1 MTIIVLWILLGLIAL
16 IVILLHFSA
25 RIYVH
30 AAADGFSLKIKYF
43 WFTVYPREPKSKR
56 NKKQKK
62 VKTKH
67 KSESSPT
74 ADDFSD
80 DLDSEI
86 TDEML
91 MTGDFDEKDL
101 APAEPQKTSSEDD
114 LDESEPKRKFE
125 ATKPEKAGDGEE
137 KKSKKKPVKDK
148 SKKQKEERHPSK
160 LADLKAKYLKY
171 KPYIPL
177 AWKTVRRLLKTI
189 RIRIDSA
196 EVRVGREDAHEAAIY
211 YGAMQGAIAGLL
223 TPLAEFFTLSVKN
236 CNVGC
241 AFTENTISGKCDFSV
256 RVRPSALI
264 AIAVCSGINFLKIRH
279 NEKKVPEQK

>member
-25 RIYVH
+25 RIYVR

-62 VKTKH
+62 AKTKH
-67 KSESSPT
+67 KSET
-74 ADDFSD
+74 APNSDDFSD

-101 APAEPQKTSSEDD
+101 VPAEPQDTSSEEKPA
-114 LDESEPKRKFE
+114 ESEPKRKFE

-148 SKKQKEERHPSK
+148 SKKEERHPSK
-160 LADLKAKYLKY
+160 LANLKAKYLKY

-196 EVRVGREDAHEAAIY
+196 DVRVGREDAHEAAIY
-211 YGAMQGAIAGLL
+211 YGAVQGAIAGLL

-236 CNVGC
+236 CNVEC

-264 AIAVCSGINFLKIRH
+264 AIAVCAGINFLKIRH

>member
-1 MTIIVLWILLGLIAL
+1 MMTIIVLWILLGLIAL

-30 AAADGFSLKIKYF
+30 AAADGLTLKVKYF
-43 WFTVYPREPKSKR
+43 WFTVYLRELKSKR

-62 VKTKH
+62 VKNKK
-67 KSESSPT
+67 KSETAPT

-101 APAEPQKTSSEDD
+101 VPAEPQKTSSEDD
-114 LDESEPKRKFE
+114 LDESEPERKFE
-125 ATKPEKAGDGEE
+125 ATKPEKAADN
-137 KKSKKKPVKDK
+137 KKTKDK
-148 SKKQKEERHPSK
+148 HAEDKPKKQKEERHPSK
-160 LADLKAKYLKY
+160 LANLKAKYLKY

-211 YGAMQGAIAGLL
+211 YGAVQGAIAGLL

-236 CNVGC
+236 CNVEC
-241 AFTENTISGKCDFSV
+241 AFTENTIGGKCDFSV

-264 AIAVCSGINFLKIRH
+264 AIAVCAGVNFLKIRH